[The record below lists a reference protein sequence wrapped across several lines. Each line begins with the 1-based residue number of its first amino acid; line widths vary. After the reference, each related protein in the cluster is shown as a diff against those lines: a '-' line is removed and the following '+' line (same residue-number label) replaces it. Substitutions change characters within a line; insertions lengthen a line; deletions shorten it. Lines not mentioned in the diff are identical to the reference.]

1 MKAIEEC
8 LPPEREED
16 IEKTGWLSN
25 WNTCGRV
32 SLCEHT
38 NPSWIN
44 EDGVIWPLNRGFP
57 RSRTPSP
64 LSFLSAEKKTE
75 KHKGIFF
82 FETPRRMGM
91 TEFGKNHPFLFQRRR
106 AAHLHYLRW
115 RILTHATAVKR
126 NLRSLVDRHEPGES
140 ESLSVLSAD
149 LTSFHR
155 KPISY
160 SAYKKKWWTIFSALF
175 DLP

>member
-16 IEKTGWLSN
+16 IEKGGSQTETHVVGSLFVSIPTRVGSMRMVWSDLSI
-25 WNTCGRV
+25 V
-32 SLCEHT
+32 
-38 NPSWIN
+38 
-44 EDGVIWPLNRGFP
+44 GFP
-57 RSRTPSP
+57 VRGLPRLC
-64 LSFLSAEKKTE
+64 LSF
-75 KHKGIFF
+75 
-82 FETPRRMGM
+82 R
-91 TEFGKNHPFLFQRRR
+91 QRRR
-106 AAHLHYLRW
+106 RKNIRGYFLNSKEDGHDRVWQESSLPFSKTTSRPPSLPKMKNSHPCYES
-115 RILTHATAVKR
+115 AVKR

>member
-1 MKAIEEC
+1 GQRFVPVYSIHPFVE
-8 LPPEREED
+8 L
-16 IEKTGWLSN
+16 
-25 WNTCGRV
+25 GRV
-32 SLCEHT
+32 MCPFRCPRPHFGIKESWCFSCGLAGISWTALVVRVGGSQTETHVVGSLFVSIPT
-38 NPSWIN
+38 RVGSMRM
-44 EDGVIWPLNRGFP
+44 EDGHDRVWQESSLPFSKTT
-57 RSRTPSP
+57 SRPPSLP
-64 LSFLSAEKKTE
+64 K
-75 KHKGIFF
+75 
-82 FETPRRMGM
+82 M
-91 TEFGKNHPFLFQRRR
+91 KNSHPC
-106 AAHLHYLRW
+106 YES
-115 RILTHATAVKR
+115 AVKR